1 LFDLTIPA
9 DLFGNDFL
17 IAGLAVFAASLIRGF
32 SGFGSVL
39 ITAPMLSLVWGPT
52 VGVPVAAL
60 IEVVPAVQMTPQ
72 AIRTAHW
79 PTAWAMGLPAVL
91 LLPLGS
97 LVLLNAPAEEM
108 RRVIAAIVLLLAI
121 VMWIGWRYRGP
132 RGLVPSGVVGA
143 LGGALAGATG
153 MGGPPAILY
162 LMSGDDPAADVRANM
177 VAYFSII
184 FVGIVIT
191 FGLLG
196 LVTTEVLWRIALM
209 VPVYVVGVVIGT
221 RMFGLASERTF
232 RNIAL
237 ATLAASSTWVLF
249 A

>member
-1 LFDLTIPA
+1 MDLTIPA

-17 IAGLAVFAASLIRGF
+17 IASLAVLAASLIRGF

-60 IEVVPAVQMTPQ
+60 IEVVPAVQLTPQ

-79 PTAWAMGLPAVL
+79 PTAWAMGLPAVA
-91 LLPLGS
+91 LLPVGS
-97 LVLLNAPAEEM
+97 LVLLNAPGEEM
-108 RRVIAAIVLLLAI
+108 RRVIAAIVLLLVI
-121 VMWIGWRYRGP
+121 VLWVGWRYRGP
-132 RGLVPSGVVGA
+132 RGLVPSSVVGA
-143 LGGALAGATG
+143 MGGALAGATG
-153 MGGPPAILY
+153 MGGPPAIIY
-162 LMSGDDPAADVRANM
+162 LMSGDDAAASVRANM
-177 VAYFSII
+177 IAYFTII
-184 FVGIVIT
+184 FVGILIT
-191 FGLLG
+191 YGLLG
-196 LVTTEVLWRIALM
+196 LITTEVIWRTGLLM
-209 VPVYVVGVVIGT
+209 PIYVAGVAIGT
-221 RMFGLASERTF
+221 KMFGLASERTF

>member
-9 DLFGNDFL
+9 DLFGNDFV
-17 IAGLAVFAASLIRGF
+17 IASLAVLAASLIRGF

-60 IEVVPAVQMTPQ
+60 IEVVPAIQMTPH

-79 PTAWAMGLPAVL
+79 PTAWAMGLPAVV
-91 LLPLGS
+91 LLPVGS

-153 MGGPPAILY
+153 MGGPPVILY
-162 LMSGDDPAADVRANM
+162 LMSGDNDAASVRANM

-184 FVGIVIT
+184 LVGVVIN
-191 FGLLG
+191 FGFLG
-196 LVTTEVLWRIALM
+196 LITTEVIWRIALM
-209 VPVYVVGVVIGT
+209 VPIYVVGVVIGT
-221 RMFGLASERTF
+221 KMFGLASERTF
-232 RNIAL
+232 KNIAL
-237 ATLAASSTWVLF
+237 ATLAVSSTWVLF

>member
-1 LFDLTIPA
+1 MFDLTIPA

-60 IEVVPAVQMTPQ
+60 IEIVPAIQLTPH

-79 PTAWAMGLPAVL
+79 PTAWAMGLPAVV
-91 LLPLGS
+91 LLPVGS
-97 LVLLNAPAEEM
+97 LVLLNAPAEDM

-162 LMSGDDPAADVRANM
+162 LMSGDDDAAGVRANM
-177 VAYFSII
+177 IAYFTII
-184 FVGIVIT
+184 FVGILIT
-191 FGLLG
+191 YGALG
-196 LVTTEVLWRIALM
+196 LVTAEVIWRIALM
-209 VPVYVVGVVIGT
+209 VPIYAVGVVIGT

-237 ATLAASSTWVLF
+237 ATLAASSTWVLL

>member
-1 LFDLTIPA
+1 MFDPSLPA

-17 IAGLAVFAASLIRGF
+17 IAGLAVLAASLIRGF

-60 IEVVPAVQMTPQ
+60 LEIVPAIQMTPQ

-79 PTAWAMGLPAVL
+79 PTAWAMGLPAVV
-91 LLPLGS
+91 LLPVGS

-132 RGLVPSGVVGA
+132 RGLVPSCVVGA

-162 LMSGDDPAADVRANM
+162 LMSGDNPAADVRANM

-184 FVGIVIT
+184 FLGVVIT

-196 LVTTEVLWRIALM
+196 LITAEVIWRIALL
-209 VPVYVVGVVIGT
+209 VPIYAVGVVIGSK
-221 RMFGLASERTF
+221 MFGLASERTF

-237 ATLAASSTWVLF
+237 ATLGASSTWVLF

>member
-1 LFDLTIPA
+1 MPA

-17 IAGLAVFAASLIRGF
+17 IASLAVFAASLIRGF

-39 ITAPMLSLVWGPT
+39 ITAPILSLLWGPT

-60 IEVVPAVQMTPQ
+60 IEVVPAVQMTPR

-79 PTAWAMGLPAVL
+79 PTAWAMGLPAVV
-91 LLPLGS
+91 LLPIGS

-121 VMWIGWRYRGP
+121 VMWIGWHYRGP
-132 RGLVPSGVVGA
+132 RGLVPSGAVGA

-153 MGGPPAILY
+153 MGGPPVILY
-162 LMSGDDPAADVRANM
+162 LMSGDDPAAVVRANM

-209 VPVYVVGVVIGT
+209 APIYVVGVVIGT